1 MVSRIKDVNALAK
14 KSGGS
19 GDLRSDPVSR
29 YVEGFPSKLW
39 LRHGV
44 VLNNWIPC
52 HRHPLTVSSMLN
64 VRVTEPRVHCVC
76 GLKFLSLGCSP
87 GWIVDS

>member
-14 KSGGS
+14 KSGGGS
-19 GDLRSDPVSR
+19 DLRSDPCAR

-44 VLNNWIPC
+44 VLNDWIPC
-52 HRHPLTVSSMLN
+52 HRHP
-64 VRVTEPRVHCVC
+64 
-76 GLKFLSLGCSP
+76 
-87 GWIVDS
+87 